1 METNEHK
8 PLRRGR
14 GLGKKPAKAHFTIRL
29 DYDIFEWLAKTGRKS
44 SAGINKLL
52 RKTMGGDNGA
62 DTGR

>member
-29 DYDIFEWLAKTGRKS
+29 AKTGRKS
-44 SAGINKLL
+44 SAGINELL
-52 RKTMGGDNGA
+52 RKTMGGK
-62 DTGR
+62 